1 MTQLLTNH
9 SSLPLVATSFRGH
22 LTQSKCCSCAND
34 LRLSAP
40 RTLHT
45 PVLIGVTPELPKADW
60 VLGVTHSNSVVNTA
74 NRRKR
79 LGLFLPAF
87 CSDFPGVLAP
97 HKPTS
102 GISGKWWPVQERP
115 VSEPWREGGRKE
127 RRRKVGVSIC
137 HQMQVSPVS
146 SSYPAALGD
155 GFFRRLTWASCGLP
169 LLPRPCF
176 NSWLS
181 PVINY
186 SSVWPDLVS
195 NNSSYFEMH
204 GGALFGFSLLFADLR
219 GNGSSVFCGETS
231 ISLQPPFPQLH
242 ITTLLVRFLNK
253 AFC

>member
-1 MTQLLTNH
+1 MRPPSIFSCFSQLFVLTF
-9 SSLPLVATSFRGH
+9 LVSWHHINQHLEYQGNGGQCRRG
-22 LTQSKCCSCAND
+22 QYQN
-34 LRLSAP
+34 P
-40 RTLHT
+40 
-45 PVLIGVTPELPKADW
+45 
-60 VLGVTHSNSVVNTA
+60 
-74 NRRKR
+74 
-79 LGLFLPAF
+79 
-87 CSDFPGVLAP
+87 
-97 HKPTS
+97 
-102 GISGKWWPVQERP
+102 
-115 VSEPWREGGRKE
+115 GGRE
-127 RRRKVGVSIC
+127 AGRKGGGRSVS
-137 HQMQVSPVS
+137 VSATRCKCPLCP
-146 SSYPAALGD
+146 PALQPWALGD
-155 GFFRRLTWASCGLP
+155 GFFRRLTWASRGLP